1 MITSCLETNNVHLWY
16 STWLIDGSRPTCSK
30 RQRECNKTDT
40 YMHDLSPL
48 KSTFSPLGYQ
58 CDVQSDTPTSAM
70 QTPPFL
76 EFCNSALIIEAVC
89 QRHSLPLCTLQSY
102 ARLCATCLMFLERS
116 DCTQKVVTQCFFAYC
131 LSTNICTL
139 HLTPYE
145 VCTPVELLSLGH
157 WFICGGEVLDVA
169 KE

>member
-1 MITSCLETNNVHLWY
+1 MYICGIVLD
-16 STWLIDGSRPTCSK
+16 WLMEVDQHVQSDKDNGTK
-30 RQRECNKTDT
+30 RTHICTT
-40 YMHDLSPL
+40 

-70 QTPPFL
+70 QTTPFL
-76 EFCNSALIIEAVC
+76 EFCISALIIEAVC
-89 QRHSLPLCTLQSY
+89 QRHSLPLCTLQSS

>member
-1 MITSCLETNNVHLWY
+1 
-16 STWLIDGSRPTCSK
+16 
-30 RQRECNKTDT
+30 
-40 YMHDLSPL
+40 
-48 KSTFSPLGYQ
+48 
-58 CDVQSDTPTSAM
+58 M

-76 EFCNSALIIEAVC
+76 EFCISALIIEAVC
-89 QRHSLPLCTLQSY
+89 QRHSLPLCTLQSS

-157 WFICGGEVLDVA
+157 WFICGGWSPWCRERITPVSVRALSVSVLRKSKWHLLFRSQESSNSSYPLIKEDLSSVA
-169 KE
+169 FHRTYHR